1 MTNSRPLLTCGQCG
15 TPSRGRWLAA
25 AIEKMRPW
33 FVELGKPLP
42 EVQVAVNGG
51 AIHED
56 RSSRGTNSLGGLC
69 SPPDETGA
77 VQIIISPGFDS
88 AMPRPQDSPFGV
100 LEVLLHECVHA
111 VVGAHV
117 RVRLP
122 WWAWL
127 SLGAVPAW
135 QWWKLRRQLRTV
147 EHRVGVPLTIQ
158 TVRVW

>member
-1 MTNSRPLLTCGQCG
+1 MALACAKGIALDTVW
-15 TPSRGRWLAA
+15 RGRS
-25 AIEKMRPW
+25 IEVTP
-33 FVELGKPLP
+33 
-42 EVQVAVNGG
+42 
-51 AIHED
+51 
-56 RSSRGTNSLGGLC
+56 
-69 SPPDETGA
+69 
-77 VQIIISPGFDS
+77 
-88 AMPRPQDSPFGV
+88 
-100 LEVLLHECVHA
+100 HA

-117 RVRLP
+117 RARLP